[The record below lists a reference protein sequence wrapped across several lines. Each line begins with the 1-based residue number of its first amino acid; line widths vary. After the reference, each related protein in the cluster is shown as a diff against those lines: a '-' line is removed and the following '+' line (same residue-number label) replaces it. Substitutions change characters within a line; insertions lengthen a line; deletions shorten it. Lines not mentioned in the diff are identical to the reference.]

1 MFYIKPRDLRIP
13 VPEIITEK
21 DYIKNE
27 LILSTTNFVMYLY
40 IFVCGHSDH
49 TLKLSNNY
57 FHLSPG
63 WKVRVKILNTDE
75 EHSLRNIK
83 LCYKSVRGTYSPDLI
98 LP

>member
-13 VPEIITEK
+13 VPEIIAEK
-21 DYIKNE
+21 DYITNE
-27 LILSTTNFVMYLY
+27 LILTTSNFVMYLY

-63 WKVRVKILNTDE
+63 WKVRVKILNNDE

-83 LCYKSVRGTYSPDLI
+83 LCYKSVRDTYSPDLI